1 MSKETQTFGKGDWV
15 VHNRY
20 GAGQVRGTE
29 VKCISGKEANY
40 YRIETSNSTLWVP
53 VDQLSHDTF
62 RPVASRSEFKQ
73 VLSILRRPPH
83 TMNANFKLRRSR
95 IEEVQSENSLQAI
108 ARLVR
113 DLWARQ
119 SEKSLSDTEQR
130 ALRRFTDHLLAEWS
144 VCMKMEIDDARQQL
158 HHILEENQAACATG
172 D

>member
-1 MSKETQTFGKGDWV
+1 MSKETQVFSKGDWV

-29 VKCISGKEANY
+29 VKCISGEEAEY
-40 YRIETSNSTLWVP
+40 YRIETSNSTFWVP
-53 VDQLSHDTF
+53 VDQLSQDTF
-62 RPVASRSEFKQ
+62 RPIVTRSEFKK
-73 VLSILRRPPH
+73 VLSILKRPPRE
-83 TMNANFKLRRSR
+83 MNANFKMRQSR
-95 IEEVQSENSLQAI
+95 IQEVQSENSLLAI

-119 SEKSLSDTEQR
+119 AEKSLSDTELR
-130 ALRRFTDHLLAEWS
+130 ALRRFTDHLVAEWS

-158 HHILEENQAACATG
+158 HNILQEKEATYATA